1 MDIRYDYS
9 VGAGD
14 NGNVIGITNNRDTT
28 RSQQFTYDQ
37 VNRLGKKSD
46 SLARRW
52 FEESGEERSQESIVI
67 SCSYFDSKQV
77 PFQKEGV
84 GTNQLGTVPQGRD
97 TA

>member
-37 VNRLGKKSD
+37 VNRLVIGVEPVG
-46 SLARRW
+46 RRS
-52 FEESGEERSQESIVI
+52 FYTRL
-67 SCSYFDSKQV
+67 F
-77 PFQKEGV
+77 P
-84 GTNQLGTVPQGRD
+84 
-97 TA
+97 